1 MQYFTRIMWKTYVG
15 VFQLDFSSTKRVISL
30 SESMQGFV
38 LFNLVCSNGVT
49 NLRNLSLSYD
59 YELLL

>member
-1 MQYFTRIMWKTYVG
+1 MQYFTRIMWKTYEG

-38 LFNLVCSNGVT
+38 LFNLVYSNGIT

>member
-1 MQYFTRIMWKTYVG
+1 MWKTYEG
-15 VFQLDFSSTKRVISL
+15 VFQLDFSATKRVISL

-38 LFNLVCSNGVT
+38 LFELVCCIGVT